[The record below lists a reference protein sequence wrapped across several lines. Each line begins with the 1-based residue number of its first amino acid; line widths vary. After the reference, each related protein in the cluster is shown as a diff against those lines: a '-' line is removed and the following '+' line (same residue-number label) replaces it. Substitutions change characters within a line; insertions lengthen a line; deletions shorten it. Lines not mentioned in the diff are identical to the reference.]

1 MTTYI
6 VWRLLRI
13 VPVVLLVVT
22 LIFALFRFVPG
33 DPARLIAGSTAT
45 QEAVERVRTRLGLDR
60 PILVQ
65 YAAYLADIPQGRLGY
80 SGVYRG
86 DVAPVIVRHLPPT
99 LLLLASSMLVTILI
113 GIPAGVAS
121 AVYRGSVID
130 HAVSL
135 FVTGMLAI
143 PNFWLGLMLIA
154 VFSVSLGWLPS
165 FGFEG
170 WRSLIMPTVAVA
182 ARMIAIVARMMRSSM
197 LEVLQRDYV
206 RTARS
211 KGVAATVVLYKHA
224 IRNALIPTLTT
235 IGIQAGYLLGGSVV
249 IEQLFAWP
257 GLGQL
262 LINSVGTRDFNM
274 IQSITVVFA
283 TGFLIINLL
292 VDLLYVVVDPR
303 IEYR

>member
-13 VPVVLLVVT
+13 VPVVLIVVT
-22 LIFALFRFVPG
+22 LIFGLFRFVPG

-45 QEAVERVRTRLGLDR
+45 QESVERVRSRLGLDR
-60 PILVQ
+60 PILIQ
-65 YAAYLADIPQGRLGY
+65 YVTYLADIPQGKLGY
-80 SGVYRG
+80 SGIYRG

-99 LLLLASSMLVTILI
+99 LALLASSMLVTILI

-121 AVYRGSVID
+121 AVFRGRWID
-130 HAVSL
+130 HATSL

-154 VFSVSLGWLPS
+154 VFAVGLGWLPS

-170 WRSLIMPTVAVA
+170 WRSLIMPTIAVA

-197 LEVLQRDYV
+197 LEVLHRDYV
-206 RTARS
+206 RTARA
-211 KGVAATVVLYKHA
+211 KGVGAMVVLYKHA
-224 IRNALIPTLTT
+224 VRNALIPTLTT

-257 GLGQL
+257 GMGQL
-262 LINSVGTRDFNM
+262 LISSVGVRDFNM

-283 TGFLIINLL
+283 TGFLLINLL
-292 VDLLYVVVDPR
+292 IDLLYVLVDPR

>member
-13 VPVVLLVVT
+13 VPVVLIVVT
-22 LIFALFRFVPG
+22 LIFGLFRFVPG

-45 QEAVERVRTRLGLDR
+45 QESVERVRSRLGLDR
-60 PILVQ
+60 PILIQ
-65 YAAYLADIPQGRLGY
+65 YVNYLADIPQGKLGY

-99 LLLLASSMLVTILI
+99 LALLASSMLVTILI

-121 AVYRGSVID
+121 AVFRGGWID
-130 HAVSL
+130 HATSL

-154 VFSVSLGWLPS
+154 VFAVGLGWLPS

-170 WRSLIMPTVAVA
+170 WRSLIMPTIAVA

-197 LEVLQRDYV
+197 LEVLHRDYV
-206 RTARS
+206 RTARA
-211 KGVAATVVLYKHA
+211 KGVGAIVVLYKHA
-224 IRNALIPTLTT
+224 VRNALIPTLTT

-257 GLGQL
+257 GMGQL
-262 LINSVGTRDFNM
+262 LISSVGVRDFNM

-283 TGFLIINLL
+283 TGFLLINLL
-292 VDLLYVVVDPR
+292 VDLMYVLVDPR
-303 IEYR
+303 IEYL